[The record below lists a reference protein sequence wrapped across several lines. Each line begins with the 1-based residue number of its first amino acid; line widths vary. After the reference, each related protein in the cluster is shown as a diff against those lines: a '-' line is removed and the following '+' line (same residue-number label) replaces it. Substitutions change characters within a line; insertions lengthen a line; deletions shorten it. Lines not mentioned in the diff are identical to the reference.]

1 MMIKVDGLVSYVRLG
16 GFTLVVVGHDLMLY
30 VGLGGFVWGVVGA
43 KDLCY
48 I

>member
-1 MMIKVDGLVSYVRLG
+1 MIKVDGLVLYVRLG
-16 GFTLVVVGHDLMLY
+16 GFILGVVRHDLTLY

-43 KDLCY
+43 KNLCY